1 LKFLFLSNLTRN
13 YKLSLRVRAMVM
25 VFNTTFNNISVILWR
40 PVLLVEETRVPREN
54 HSPVA
59 SHWQT
64 LSHNVVSSTPQLS
77 GIRTYNFSGNSSLRA
92 NPLARSPGQV
102 RRRPPSGLY
111 ILENGH
117 ILVKLWL
124 AEISNIYFSQITL
137 SWKNVPYMTTTKFFQ
152 SEIHSHCHCRTK
164 L

>member
-1 LKFLFLSNLTRN
+1 
-13 YKLSLRVRAMVM
+13 MVM

-54 HSPVA
+54 YRPVA

-64 LSHNVVSSTPQLS
+64 LSHNVVLSTPQLS
-77 GIRTYNFSGNSSLRA
+77 GIRTHNFSGDSSLRA
-92 NPLARSPGQV
+92 NPLAQSPGQV
-102 RRRPPSGLY
+102 RRRPPCTFY
-111 ILENGH
+111 KMV

-137 SWKNVPYMTTTKFFQ
+137 SWKKVPYLTTKKVFFSQKSIVTATAGQ
-152 SEIHSHCHCRTK
+152 SYNIGPY
-164 L
+164 